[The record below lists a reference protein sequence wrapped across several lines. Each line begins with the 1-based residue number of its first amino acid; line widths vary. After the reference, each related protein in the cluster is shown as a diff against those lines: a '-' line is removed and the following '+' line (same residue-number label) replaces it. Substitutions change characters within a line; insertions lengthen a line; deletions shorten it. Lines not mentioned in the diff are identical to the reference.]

1 MQISAK
7 RLIDARQALAMSQE
21 EVAIATALS
30 SRTIQRIEAGYP
42 ASLES
47 TKALLAVFGEEVLAD
62 PAAIAPPSAAALLL
76 QLGELAAKRLRI
88 IASYGFDGARLFLAA
103 LLMMLALAKPFQPG
117 NIGFFIDKDAASMG
131 WHSVPV
137 ANGEDILGLWIIPLM
152 ILLSLA
158 CAFSI
163 RRLRG
168 SLSQGGE
175 KA

>member
-21 EVAIATALS
+21 EAAIAAVLS

-47 TKALLAVFGEEVLAD
+47 TKALVAVFGEEVLAD
-62 PAAIAPPSAAALLL
+62 PAAIGPPSATILLL
-76 QLGELAAKRLRI
+76 QLGGLAAKRQRN
-88 IASYGFDGARLFLAA
+88 IASYGFDGARLFPAA
-103 LLMMLALAKPFQPG
+103 ILMMLALAKPFQPG
-117 NIGFFIDKDAASMG
+117 NIGLFIDKDAASMG

-137 ANGEDILGLWIIPLM
+137 ASGEEILGLWIIPLM

-158 CAFSI
+158 CVFSI
-163 RRLRG
+163 GRLRG
-168 SLSQGGE
+168 SLLQGGE